1 MSGKSGKS
9 KEALKSPTKGK
20 TIAKPSTRPSV
31 ERTTG
36 TNVPKDRNYF
46 LKYPQSVWYEQGAE
60 LPALDSNEP
69 LKDENKILK
78 LKEEAKQLY
87 EKYSAEYEESTYS
100 CNSFAPN
107 QPDIS
112 PWKSV

>member
-1 MSGKSGKS
+1 MSNKSEKS
-9 KEALKSPTKGK
+9 KETLKSPPKSK
-20 TIAKPSTRPSV
+20 TTDKASSRSSTD
-31 ERTTG
+31 RTNG
-36 TNVPKDRNYF
+36 TNVPKDSKYF

-87 EKYSAEYEESTYS
+87 EKFSTDFDDSTCLFSSLDLSILDAS
-100 CNSFAPN
+100 C
-107 QPDIS
+107 
-112 PWKSV
+112 